1 MRYIIFLIFIV
12 IFLEAKKDFYYS
24 FIDQNQNQIDQN
36 KKDKLMKSNGK
47 LSQIKILIKDGK
59 LEDAY
64 EKIMRFKEENKIPV
78 LNSSATLIYSEILYK
93 LGQKKYSVEGAKV
106 LEKAI
111 NNSEIIESD
120 LLDALRLLVQLQI
133 RVNKIKE
140 AEFYANVIQNTFDD
154 PLSKA
159 YGKIAHASIE
169 THRRRYKTSIKML
182 YDILVK
188 TNNIEVATV
197 VADELYDVYILN
209 KQNDKAYK
217 LASKV
222 LEKNIDY
229 YANDSYQAM
238 IKVTKLIEA
247 DMPKLA
253 IEILH
258 ALLDK
263 AKDKENRDKFKFM
276 LANTYMK
283 INSRD
288 LEHAFEA
295 KELYKDLISS
305 KEQNPYKSD
314 AKMYVDEILMR
325 EGKLSPTIIIKKYKH
340 SQEMQDRA
348 MLQELLNYAK
358 KNDYTSINKFKRIYK
373 KINKNTFNR
382 FGYKDFKELMEI
394 INTQMISY
402 YLNNKKCK
410 ELSVEIAKI
419 DQFSLKR
426 LMLENNN
433 TDAMLLCM
441 LENPNQESF
450 NTALKAYG
458 DSKDGETYLK
468 LQEIAMQLSD
478 FKSAY
483 DLSEKIDMLDDNLM
497 KQKEFLNRF
506 IIYGKQNNSF
516 SMEKFF
522 QYASRNPSFIKE
534 NESNPVIIDFYYQ
547 YYLYLIKKLKTRDAK
562 LYLAKLYDKQKKMDA
577 FVYSPYVELQL
588 ASEAILDDN
597 YEKAQEYYF
606 EALENPRRIEPNDLT
621 QIYYEMSNLYK
632 KTKQENRYKDAI
644 NKCKNVKNANNIY
657 KDMCDKL

>member
-1 MRYIIFLIFIV
+1 MRYLVLLIFIIV
-12 IFLEAKKDFYYS
+12 TVEAKKDFYYS
-24 FIDQNQNQIDQN
+24 FIDQDQNQIDQN
-36 KKDKLMKSNGK
+36 KKDKIIKSNGK
-47 LSQIKILIKDGK
+47 LNQIRALIKDGK

-64 EKIMRFKEENKIPV
+64 EKIMKFRDENKILV
-78 LNSSATLIYSEILYK
+78 LDSSATLLYAEILFK
-93 LGQKKYSVEGAKV
+93 MGQKKYSVEGAKV
-106 LEKAI
+106 LENAI
-111 NNSEIIESD
+111 NRSVIIESD

-133 RVNKIKE
+133 RINKIKE
-140 AEFYANVIQNTFDD
+140 AEFYANMIQETFDD
-154 PLSKA
+154 PLSQA
-159 YGKIAHASIE
+159 YGKIAHASIS
-169 THRRRYKTSIKML
+169 THRRRYKTSIRML

-238 IKVTKLIEA
+238 VKVDKLIEA

-258 ALLDK
+258 VLLDK
-263 AKDKENRDKFKFM
+263 AKDKENRNKFKFM

-283 INSRD
+283 INTRD

-305 KEQNPYKSD
+305 REQNPYKIDS
-314 AKMYVDEILMR
+314 KMYVDEILMR

-348 MLQELLNYAK
+348 MLQELLNYAN

-373 KINKNTFNR
+373 KIKKDTFKR
-382 FGYKDFKELMEI
+382 FGYKNFKEIMEI
-394 INTQMISY
+394 INADMISY
-402 YLNNKKCK
+402 YLTQNKCK

-433 TDAMLLCM
+433 SDALLECM
-441 LENPNQESF
+441 LENPDQESF
-450 NTALKAYG
+450 NTALRAYG
-458 DSKDGETYLK
+458 DSKDGKTYLQ
-468 LQEIAMQLSD
+468 LQEIALQLQD
-478 FKSAY
+478 YKSAY
-483 DLSEKIDMLDDNLM
+483 ELSSKVDMLGDKKI
-497 KQKEFLNRF
+497 KQQEFLNRF

-522 QYASRNPSFIKE
+522 QYAGNNPDFIKE

-547 YYLYLIKKLKTRDAK
+547 YYLYLIKKRKSRDAK
-562 LYLAKLYDKQKKMDA
+562 LYLAKLYDKQTKMDA

-588 ASEAILDDN
+588 ASEAILDDD

-606 EALENPRRIEPNDLT
+606 EALENPRRIMPNDLT
-621 QIYYEMSNLYK
+621 KIYYEMSNSYK
-632 KTKQENRYKDAI
+632 KTNKENRYKDAI
-644 NKCKNVKNANNIY
+644 DKCKNVKNADNIY